1 MLSKLIIYTSF
12 ILLCLT
18 NSADAQEI
26 QSISVRNKNSDVEFQ
41 QSQLAVISLKITK
54 TKDRYSV
61 SLTNAGLFN
70 TSKNIPELKKT
81 WTENDF
87 VCFIIDEQKQILD
100 TLVIQQPMKIRY
112 EFPQEDETIG
122 TKIIDLPENE
132 VLLRFPYTTEM
143 KRLNI
148 TKCSEGGNLILIDTL
163 ELPKPE

>member
-12 ILLCLT
+12 ILFCFT
-18 NSADAQEI
+18 DSSDAQEI

-41 QSQLAVISLKITK
+41 QSRLAVISLKITK
-54 TKDRYSV
+54 IKDQYSV
-61 SLTNAGLFN
+61 SFTNAGLFN

-143 KRLNI
+143 KRLSI
-148 TKCSEGGNLILIDTL
+148 TKCSEDGNLILIDTL
-163 ELPKPE
+163 DLPE